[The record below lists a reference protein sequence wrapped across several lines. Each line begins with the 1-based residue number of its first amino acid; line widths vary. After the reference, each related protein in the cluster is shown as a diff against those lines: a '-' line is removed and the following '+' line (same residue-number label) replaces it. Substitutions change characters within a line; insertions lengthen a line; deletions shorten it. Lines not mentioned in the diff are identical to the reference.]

1 MDLGCHLPT
10 QGAVATREALTA
22 FAARAEQHGMA
33 SLWVSDDVAIDFRR
47 PSLAEMLEVLDLVAT
62 EIRPAVDRA

>member
-1 MDLGCHLPT
+1 MDIGCHLPT
-10 QGAVATREALTA
+10 QRAVATREALTA

-33 SLWVSDDVAIDFRR
+33 SLWR